1 MVSLEEDDIR
11 AAVSAG
17 ILSESQAA
25 GVLALAQRRCGVRQ
39 HMTPED
45 EPFEFFRGFAEIFV
59 TVGLA
64 LLLGGIL
71 AYTIILGGGLG
82 VPFIGLAVTFGLSFY
97 FIRKRRMNLPG
108 MFLAASFGVF
118 LNAAILVANTGA
130 VPDMV
135 GLPRLVGLVGMAGM
149 AIYFAIFRL
158 PFAMF
163 VLGIYGLI
171 ATYAIVTDD
180 RIGLWRN
187 LPGGLFDL
195 TGGSSL
201 ALGSLLFGL
210 AAFGLGIFFDMRDP
224 HRVSRWSATGFW
236 LHILAAPAL
245 VNTMAMTLY
254 NRGDTAGYIL
264 TALLLLAVSLLSLII
279 DRRSFMTAGIAY
291 LGALIVVA
299 LGQERGD
306 GAIVSTLLILG
317 AIITALGTW
326 WVQIRAWLM
335 RRLPDFPLKDRLP
348 PYEGTP

>member
-1 MVSLEEDDIR
+1 MASLEEDDIR

-17 ILSESQAA
+17 VLSESQAA
-25 GVLALAQRRCGVRQ
+25 GVLALAQQRRGARR
-39 HMTPED
+39 HMVAED

-64 LLLGGIL
+64 MLLGGIL
-71 AYTIILGGGLG
+71 AYTVIFGGGVG

-118 LNAAILVANTGA
+118 LNAAILVVTSGT

-135 GLPRLVGLVGMAGM
+135 GLPRVVGLVGMAGM
-149 AIYFAIFRL
+149 AIYFVIFRL

-163 VLGIYGLI
+163 VFGVYGLI
-171 ATYAIVTDD
+171 TTYAFVTDD
-180 RIGLWRN
+180 RIRLWRN
-187 LPGGLFDL
+187 LPDGLFDL
-195 TGGSSL
+195 ASGSSL

-254 NRGDTAGYIL
+254 NRGDTTGYIL
-264 TALLLLAVSLLSLII
+264 TGLLLLAVSILSLII

-291 LGALIVVA
+291 LGALIIVA
-299 LGQERGD
+299 LGQDRGD
-306 GAIVSTLLILG
+306 GTIVSALLILG

-335 RRLPDFPLKDRLP
+335 RRLPDFPLKNRLP